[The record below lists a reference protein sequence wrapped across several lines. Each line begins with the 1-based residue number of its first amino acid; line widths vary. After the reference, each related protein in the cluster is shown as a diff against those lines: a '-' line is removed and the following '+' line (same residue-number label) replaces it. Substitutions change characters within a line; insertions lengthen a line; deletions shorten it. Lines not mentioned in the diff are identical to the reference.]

1 MRAITF
7 LALLAMLLMPLFVNG
22 QHVQGPCYVVD
33 GKTYAFVSSTNEPVI
48 EKELS
53 EHIARNLPMIL
64 YDGTSFRFVVSATIG
79 KRGRLK
85 RLSLV
90 NKKSFKGNMWVW
102 KDVKKMLNAVQFKP
116 ASFGGKPISYS
127 FVFQIKVDFTTWR

>member
-7 LALLAMLLMPLFVNG
+7 LALLAMLLMPHFAHG
-22 QHVQGPCYVVD
+22 QQVQGPCYVVD
-33 GKTYAFVSSTNEPVI
+33 GKTYAFVSSTNEPGI

-85 RLSLV
+85 RVRLV

-116 ASFGGKPISYS
+116 ASYGGKPISYS
-127 FVFQIKVDFTTWR
+127 FVFHIKVDFTTWR

>member
-1 MRAITF
+1 MKTIKL
-7 LALLAMLLMPLFVNG
+7 LALVAMLLMPLLLRA
-22 QHVQGPCYVVD
+22 QDVQGPCYVVD
-33 GKTYAFVSSTNEPVI
+33 GRTYAFVSSTSKQVV

-53 EHIARNLPMIL
+53 EYIARNLPIIQ
-64 YDGTSFRFVVSATIG
+64 YDSTSFRFVVSATIG
-79 KRGRLK
+79 KEGKIK
-85 RLSLV
+85 RLRLV

-116 ASFGGKPISYS
+116 ASYGGKPIRYS

>member
-1 MRAITF
+1 MKTIKL
-7 LALLAMLLMPLFVNG
+7 LALVAMLLMPLFVRAQG
-22 QHVQGPCYVVD
+22 VQGPCYVVD
-33 GKTYAFVSSTNEPVI
+33 GRTYAFVSSTSKQVV

-53 EHIARNLPMIL
+53 EYIARNLPIIQ
-64 YDGTSFRFVVSATIG
+64 YDSTSFRFVVSATIG
-79 KRGRLK
+79 KEGKIK
-85 RLSLV
+85 RLRLV

-116 ASFGGKPISYS
+116 ASYGGKPIRYS

>member
-1 MRAITF
+1 MKAIKF
-7 LALLAMLLMPLFVNG
+7 LALVAMLLMPLFVRA
-22 QHVQGPCYVVD
+22 QDVQGPCYVVD

-53 EHIARNLPMIL
+53 EHIAQNLPMIL

-90 NKKSFKGNMWVW
+90 NKKSFKGSMWVW

-116 ASFGGKPISYS
+116 ASYGGKPISYS

>member
-1 MRAITF
+1 MKAITF
-7 LALLAMLLMPLFVNG
+7 LALLAMLLMPLFVRG
-22 QHVQGPCYVVD
+22 QHVQEPCYVVD

-116 ASFGGKPISYS
+116 ASYGGKPISYS
-127 FVFQIKVDFTTWR
+127 FVFHIKVDFTT

>member
-1 MRAITF
+1 MRAIKF
-7 LALLAMLLMPLFVNG
+7 LALVAMLLMPLFVRA
-22 QHVQGPCYVVD
+22 QDVQGPCYVVD
-33 GKTYAFVSSTNEPVI
+33 GRTYAFVSSTNEPVI

-64 YDGTSFRFVVSATIG
+64 YDGTSFRFVVSATVG

-90 NKKSFKGNMWVW
+90 SKKSFKGNMWVW

-116 ASFGGKPISYS
+116 ASYVGKPISYS

>member
-7 LALLAMLLMPLFVNG
+7 LALLAMLLMPLFVYG
-22 QHVQGPCYVVD
+22 QQVQGPCYVVD
-33 GKTYAFVSSTNEPVI
+33 GKTYAFVSSTNEPAI

-53 EHIARNLPMIL
+53 EHIAQNLPMIL

-85 RLSLV
+85 RLRLV
-90 NKKSFKGNMWVW
+90 NKKSFKGSMWVW

-116 ASFGGKPISYS
+116 ASYGGKPISYS